1 MMARGFTLVEVLV
14 ATAVFLVIAGAA
26 SMLVAPAR
34 LVFEGVLSSSDM
46 ETRARTGM
54 ATLLGDLA
62 DAGSGAAIG
71 PPLVALSDLM
81 PVISASGDSVTITRI
96 PAAAARGT
104 LRTAAAAGD
113 AVVELEIAGP
123 CFMQEPTCGFRAGS
137 AAIVFDAARAETV
150 SISGVAPGTATL
162 TFASALGGA
171 FDAGAAVVAIERV
184 SYVLRR
190 AGTGGRLVRISPG
203 GAEQPVVDHVAAFDV
218 ASWPPDANVHGTD
231 VTLRVDRAS
240 PTPRRGDGVEDLELH
255 ASVLLRE
262 R

>member
-1 MMARGFTLVEVLV
+1 MTMRGFTLVEVLV
-14 ATAVFLVIAGAA
+14 ATAIFLVIAGAA
-26 SMLVAPAR
+26 SMLVAPAHR
-34 LVFEGVLSSSDM
+34 VFEGVLSSSDM

-62 DAGSGAAIG
+62 EAGSGAAIG

-81 PVISASGDSVTITRI
+81 PVISAAGNSVTIMRI

-113 AVVELEIAGP
+113 AVVELEITGP
-123 CFMQEPTCGFRAGS
+123 CFMQDPTCGFRAGS
-137 AAIVFDAARAETV
+137 AAVVFDAARAEAV
-150 SISGVAPGTATL
+150 SISGVDPGTATL
-162 TFASALGGA
+162 TFAPAIVGT
-171 FDAGAAVVAIERV
+171 FDTGAAVIAVERV
-184 SYVLRR
+184 SYVLRP

-218 ASWPPDANVHGTD
+218 AAWPPEVGVRGTD
-231 VTLRVDRAS
+231 VTLRVDRGS
-240 PTPRRGDGVEDLELH
+240 PTLRRGAGVQDLELN